1 MLFIMII
8 RAPPLMCGTVQH
20 NRRSFFLRND
30 RLRVWI
36 EGTIFAALAIVLS
49 LIPTNIGT
57 GFTISLG
64 MIPLTLF
71 AFRRG
76 FAAGTAAGFLWGI
89 LHFLIGNASIL
100 HPLQGFIEYF
110 VAFAFVGFA
119 GVVRKPL
126 QLAFKESNQFK
137 QYQFILIGTI
147 IGTVARFFW
156 HFIAGYYFW
165 GSYAPKGMNPI
176 WYSFIAN
183 GGSAL
188 ATGIATSVVLF
199 IMAKTTPTLFLPK
212 K

>member
-1 MLFIMII
+1 M
-8 RAPPLMCGTVQH
+8 
-20 NRRSFFLRND
+20 SND

-49 LIPTNIGT
+49 MIPTNIGT
-57 GFTISLG
+57 GFTVSLG

-76 FAAGTAAGFLWGI
+76 FLAASSAGFLWGI
-89 LHFLIGNASIL
+89 LHFLMGTASIL

-110 VAFAFVGFA
+110 IAFAFVGFA
-119 GVVRKPL
+119 AVVKRPL
-126 QLAFKESNQFK
+126 YSAFENNNSIK
-137 QYQFILIGTI
+137 QYQFIVIGTI
-147 IGTVARFFW
+147 IGTIARFFW
-156 HFIAGYYFW
+156 HFVAGYYFW
-165 GSYAPKGMNPI
+165 GSYAPEGMNPI

-188 ATGIATSVVLF
+188 ATGIATSIVLV
-199 IMAKTTPTLFLPK
+199 IIAKTTPTLFLK

>member
-1 MLFIMII
+1 M
-8 RAPPLMCGTVQH
+8 
-20 NRRSFFLRND
+20 NNN
-30 RLRVWI
+30 RLRVWL
-36 EGTIFAALAIVLS
+36 EGTLFAALAIVLS

-57 GFTISLG
+57 AFTISLG

-71 AFRRG
+71 AFRQG
-76 FAAGTAAGFLWGI
+76 IIAATAAGFLWGV
-89 LHFLIGNASIL
+89 LHFLLGIASIL

-119 GVVRKPL
+119 GIVMQPL
-126 QLAFKESNQFK
+126 QAAFKENNRVK
-137 QYQFILIGTI
+137 QYQYIIIGTI
-147 IGTVARFFW
+147 VGTIARFFW

-165 GSYAPKGMNPI
+165 GSYAPEGMNPV

-188 ATGIATSVVLF
+188 ATGIVTCIVLCV
-199 IMAKTTPTLFLPK
+199 IAKTTPTLFTTNYK

>member
-1 MLFIMII
+1 M
-8 RAPPLMCGTVQH
+8 
-20 NRRSFFLRND
+20 RND

-71 AFRRG
+71 AFRHG
-76 FAAGTAAGFLWGI
+76 FAAASASGFLWGI
-89 LHFLIGNASIL
+89 LHFLMGTASIL

-110 VAFAFVGFA
+110 IAFAFVGFA
-119 GVVRKPL
+119 GIVMRPL
-126 QLAFKESNQFK
+126 RRAFNDNKRVK
-137 QYQFILIGTI
+137 QYQFII
-147 IGTVARFFW
+147 IGTTLGTIGRFFW

-165 GSYAPKGMNPI
+165 GSYAPEGMNPL

-188 ATGIATSVVLF
+188 VTGIATSIVLV
-199 IMAKTTPTLFLPK
+199 IMSKTTPGLFLTNHK

>member
-1 MLFIMII
+1 MII
-8 RAPPLMCGTVQH
+8 RTPPLMCGTVQH
-20 NRRSFFLRND
+20 MKEEFFLSSM

-36 EGTIFAALAIVLS
+36 EGTIVAALAIVLS

-71 AFRRG
+71 AFRYG
-76 FAAGTAAGFLWGI
+76 FIAASASGFLWGV
-89 LHFLIGNASIL
+89 LHFLVGNASIL

-119 GVVRKPL
+119 GLVSKPI
-126 QLAFKESNQFK
+126 QRSFKENKKLK
-137 QYQFILIGTI
+137 QYQLIVFGTI
-147 IGTVARFFW
+147 LGTAARFFW

-165 GSYAPKGMNPI
+165 GSYAPEGMNPI

-188 ATGIATSVVLF
+188 VTGIVTSVVL
-199 IMAKTTPTLFLPK
+199 IIIAKTTPMLFLPK
-212 K
+212 SKH